1 MSTLPWPDHL
11 DPALRDRLVAAYE
24 EPHRGY
30 HDLRHLTEVLERLEE
45 LMPPEHPGRD
55 AVILAAW
62 FNDAVY
68 DDAGDNEE
76 RSARWAEEALD
87 GPLAQEVARLVRLTQ
102 GHRPEPGDLNGGLL
116 CDADLAILAADPRR
130 YREYVAGVRQE
141 YAAVPD
147 GAFAHGRASVLR
159 DLLAKD
165 SLFSTDEARTRWEAK
180 ARANLEAELT
190 DLE

>member
-1 MSTLPWPDHL
+1 MSSLPWPDHL
-11 DPALRDRLVAAYE
+11 EPGLRERLLAAYQ

-45 LMPPEHPGRD
+45 LMPPGHPGRD

-62 FNDAVY
+62 FHDAVY

-87 GPLAQEVARLVRLTQ
+87 GPLAEEVARLVRLTRT
-102 GHRPEPGDLNGGLL
+102 HRPEPDDLDGGYL
-116 CDADLAILAADPRR
+116 CDADLAILAADPQR
-130 YREYVAGVRQE
+130 YREYVAGVREE
-141 YAAVPD
+141 YAAVPEA
-147 GAFAHGRASVLR
+147 AFKQGRAQILR

-165 SLFSTDEARTRWEAK
+165 SLFSTDEARTWWEVR

-190 DLE
+190 DLA